1 MAKSGAAIPT
11 KWNRVYVTIR
21 ISFKLLVI
29 IVCLLAFNPLAYAM
43 KSDVTN
49 AYSLYQDGKIKR
61 ASDVLKP
68 LAEMGD
74 VHAAYVMGLISLDSY
89 SSVDGTSNAVKWFVK
104 ASQGGLA
111 QANIALGNIYHNQ
124 WVKSRVLKEYQLSR
138 FYYRKARNSH
148 VAGAKE
154 NLALLEEK
162 YLNYTVSTSN
172 QKWAETATP
181 LDNKQPRVQAINNK
195 QHVAIQ
201 QTIARK
207 VDIAPLSE
215 KMTSAELRAILD
227 NPALLDEH
235 RIVTE
240 SQQQFLD
247 IPINY
252 IKDSVSAVVDYLMI
266 MGSSGQFLSIILLVC
281 STVFTLRLGKRFFL
295 GIMGGAARGSR
306 NNSRN
311 NPEDL
316 SSYMQAAKNGDK
328 FAQYSMAQ
336 LYENSYEPPES
347 HRKANHWY
355 RLSAEQ
361 GYPLAQYKLA
371 VNYLYGYGFPRN
383 SSNAVKAVNWLNL
396 AVEQKYVIAIYELGR
411 CYENGW
417 GVKKDIN
424 FALGLYSQAS
434 KSGFDGSVS
443 DVDSQPEFQMGEN
456 LVACPYCYQSIRI
469 PDKLPSSIIR
479 CQACSQKF
487 SITLDRFGNQQIL
500 KEEPVN
506 YVDENTNIDS
516 THDAFDALGI
526 NKSSDSDAIK
536 NAYREN
542 IARYHPDKI
551 LHLGG
556 EFQGIAEHKTKKIV
570 SAYQYLR
577 GQGLVK

>member
-1 MAKSGAAIPT
+1 M
-11 KWNRVYVTIR
+11 TIR
-21 ISFKLLVI
+21 NSFKLLLI
-29 IVCLLAFNPLAYAM
+29 IVCLLAFNPLANAM
-43 KSDVTN
+43 TSDVTY
-49 AYSLYQDGKIKR
+49 AYSLYQDGEIER
-61 ASDVLKP
+61 ASDLLKP
-68 LAEMGD
+68 LADMGD

-89 SSVDGTSNAVKWFVK
+89 SSVDGTSNSVSWFVK

-124 WVKSRVLKEYQLSR
+124 WVKSRVFKEYQLSR
-138 FYYRKARNSH
+138 FYYRKANNNY

-154 NLALLEEK
+154 NLELLEEK

-172 QKWAETATP
+172 QKWADTATP
-181 LDNKQPRVQAINNK
+181 LDNKQPSVQAINNK
-195 QHVAIQ
+195 QNVAIQ
-201 QTIARK
+201 PTITKK

-227 NPALLDEH
+227 NPGLLREH

-240 SQQQFLD
+240 PQQQILD

-252 IKDSVSAVVDYLMI
+252 IKDSVSAVEDYLMK

-281 STVFTLRLGKRFFL
+281 STVFTLRLGKRLFL
-295 GIMGGAARGSR
+295 RVVDGPANGPRNNFR
-306 NNSRN
+306 NNS
-311 NPEDL
+311 EDL
-316 SSYMQAAKNGDK
+316 SSFMRAANNGDK
-328 FAQYSMAQ
+328 FAQYSLAQ

-347 HRKANHWY
+347 YCKANYWY
-355 RLSAEQ
+355 QLSAEQ

-443 DVDSQPEFQMGEN
+443 DVDSQSEFHTNEK
-456 LVACPYCYQSIRI
+456 LVACPHCNQSIRI

-479 CQACSQKF
+479 CQSCSQKF

-506 YVDENTNIDS
+506 YADENTSVDS

-526 NKSSDSDAIK
+526 NKSSDSNVIK

-551 LHLGG
+551 SHLGG
-556 EFQGIAEHKTKKIV
+556 EFQGIAEHKTKRIV

-577 GQGLVK
+577 GQGFVK